1 MVLATFAVSLL
12 ALYWQIS
19 QANAELA
26 DLAMIDA
33 KRWLNVLGGSS
44 VSIILRI

>member
-1 MVLATFAVSLL
+1 MVLATFALLPL

-19 QANAELA
+19 QANAKLA

-33 KRWLNVLGGSS
+33 KRWLNVHGGSS